1 MMHDV
6 HGISGLSLET
16 GGAAATEPL
25 AAPRR
30 GPDRAFQRLPLLA
43 INGNDTTGIGPRAK
57 KERTKK
63 PFFLKDS
70 FYPIINHVK
79 RDMEELPVLTDT
91 KLTQVKKHNTFSPH
105 TI

>member
-1 MMHDV
+1 MHDV

-43 INGNDTTGIGPRAK
+43 INGTNTGEHGGMDPCRLNHGTTIRLSDGK
-57 KERTKK
+57 T
-63 PFFLKDS
+63 
-70 FYPIINHVK
+70 
-79 RDMEELPVLTDT
+79 LTS
-91 KLTQVKKHNTFSPH
+91 LYR
-105 TI
+105 